1 MWIGL
6 SWIGAA
12 LFLAPLISGREAA
25 GQARLVYLLFLVTV
39 VIVAGALLG
48 DYLVL
53 LCHKFVC
60 CVLCGALAARAAGQG
75 AGDCAGDGDPD
86 GCDRIWHV
94 TLRSDRG
101 IRGVD
106 NLRVGDILR

>member
-1 MWIGL
+1 ML
-6 SWIGAA
+6 TDAA
-12 LFLAPLISGREAA
+12 IKALKPREKSYKVTDRD
-25 GQARLVYLLFLVTV
+25 GMYLLVMPS
-39 VIVAGALLG
+39 GAMTFRF
-48 DYLVL
+48 DYRLIL